1 MDKNKSLLYYHAAPY
16 NYNCAQSI
24 LKGFQNEFQIEESE
38 IDTYRAN
45 GGGKAEGGVC
55 GALYAANRLLAQAGK
70 SPISEEFSQQAGS
83 IYCKDIRG
91 VRLPCKELV
100 RIADD
105 LLAER
110 MK

>member
-24 LKGFQNEFQIEESE
+24 LKGFQHEFQVEESE
-38 IDTYRAN
+38 IEAYRSN

-55 GALYAANRLLAQAGK
+55 GALFAANRLLAQAGK
-70 SPISEEFSQQAGS
+70 SPISEEFALRAGS
-83 IYCKDIRG
+83 VYCKDIRG
-91 VRLPCKELV
+91 VKLPCKELV

-105 LLAER
+105 LIAER
-110 MK
+110 LK